1 VCSAVRL
8 ATLYYNCVSRVV
20 LSYYV
25 PKVTRK
31 YAFLMWK
38 YQRQLTVLQGIL
50 TVIPLQLLS
59 FHMACLRGYDVSI
72 TWLWRHSW
80 KGAFAWRFNITTMP
94 SSHDPVIRMFH
105 CLFIVLKIPLFSMPS
120 SHDPVI
126 GRGLLWQ
133 FWNASVFQITAIK
146 WHSRVLYSYHFRLI
160 VHEIWQ
166 HLWRLN
172 KKSSNTRQHCYS
184 RRIKL

>member
-1 VCSAVRL
+1 
-8 ATLYYNCVSRVV
+8 
-20 LSYYV
+20 
-25 PKVTRK
+25 
-31 YAFLMWK
+31 MWK

-59 FHMACLRGYDVSI
+59 FHVACLRGYDVSI

-94 SSHDPVIRMFH
+94 SSHDPVTRMFHCLFIVLKIPLFSMACSPDPVIRMFH

-166 HLWRLN
+166 NLWQLN
-172 KKSSNTRQHCYS
+172 KKSRYTRQHCYS